1 MSDTNNNATGKNGSR
16 KNFLRLGV
24 LALGAAVGFKFI
36 AAKKSKPSTVKML
49 TQDGKLVEIDREL
62 LTAAGKKIS
71 NDELKQW
78 VTTRQEKH

>member
-1 MSDTNNNATGKNGSR
+1 MSDTNHIPGGKHGSR

-36 AAKKSKPSTVKML
+36 AGKKSKPSTAKML
-49 TQDGKLVEIDREL
+49 TQDGKLVEIDQEL

-78 VTTRQEKH
+78 IKTGQEKH